1 MARLPSLEGE
11 HTNQVDW
18 HRQKLVAIS
27 PVLHDRGY
35 RAPITSGLPLRT
47 DIGSIGRHVSALFDH
62 LVGAGEKGRRDFN
75 TERFRRIE
83 INDKQEFGGLL
94 SRKLGRFGAFQNS
107 IDIVSAK
114 SS

>member
-35 RAPITSGLPLRT
+35 RAPITSGLPLQT
-47 DIGSIGRHVSALFDH
+47 SAAS
-62 LVGAGEKGRRDFN
+62 VGMSQKCQLQAHEPPQHCLIR
-75 TERFRRIE
+75 
-83 INDKQEFGGLL
+83 
-94 SRKLGRFGAFQNS
+94 
-107 IDIVSAK
+107 
-114 SS
+114 